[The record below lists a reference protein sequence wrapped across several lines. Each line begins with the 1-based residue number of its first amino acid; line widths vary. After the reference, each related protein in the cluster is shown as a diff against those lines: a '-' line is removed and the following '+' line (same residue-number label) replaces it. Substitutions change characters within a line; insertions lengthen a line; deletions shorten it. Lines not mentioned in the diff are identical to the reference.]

1 MISPP
6 AASLPFTAETV
17 DGSDTALD
25 FHERSSIDSWRIARR
40 RVPVPWN
47 APADVRDVVFKAYPR
62 FSTVPLPPPGPPPEL
77 SLAEALRCRRSGREP
92 SPEPLDGQLLS
103 TLLHWS
109 VGHHEH
115 GSAGEKTV
123 RRHYPSAGARF
134 PVELYLAA
142 MRCRGAPEGVYHVAT
157 PPRVLERLRSP
168 DRLPDEITRI
178 FGYDWIR
185 HARAVLLL
193 TAMIDRTA
201 VKYGS
206 RGYRYALLEAGHA
219 AQNICLVA
227 TALGVGTAPVGG
239 FADCGVMRLIGPT
252 TRRELPLYAVVF
264 P

>member
-1 MISPP
+1 MSSRL
-6 AASLPFTAETV
+6 AASLLFAGETV
-17 DGSDTALD
+17 DGSDAALA

-40 RVPVPWN
+40 QVPAPWN
-47 APADVRDVVFKAYPR
+47 VPADVRDVVFKAYPR

-77 SLAEALRCRRSGREP
+77 SLAEALTRRRSWREP
-92 SPEPLDGQLLS
+92 SPEPLAGQLLS

-109 VGHHEH
+109 VGHDER
-115 GSAGEKTV
+115 GSTGARTV

-142 MRCRGAPEGVYHVAT
+142 LRCDGAPEGVYHVAT
-157 PPRVLERLRSP
+157 PPRALERLCSP
-168 DRLPDEITRI
+168 DRLPDQITRI

-193 TAMIDRTA
+193 TAIIDRTA

-219 AQNICLVA
+219 AQNVCLVA
-227 TALGVGTAPVGG
+227 TALGVETAPVGG